1 VTLALVIVYR
11 RVFWQALDEQNFC
24 FFIRGFRG
32 TNLPQHWQV
41 KVKIMIAN
49 FLKAKDCRFYQG
61 RKRWYRFLPLAGIS
75 LVRR

>member
-32 TNLPQHWQV
+32 TNLPQWWQI
-41 KVKIMIAN
+41 KVEIMIAN
-49 FLKAKDCRFYQG
+49 FRVAKDCG
-61 RKRWYRFLPLAGIS
+61 FLGF
-75 LVRR
+75 V